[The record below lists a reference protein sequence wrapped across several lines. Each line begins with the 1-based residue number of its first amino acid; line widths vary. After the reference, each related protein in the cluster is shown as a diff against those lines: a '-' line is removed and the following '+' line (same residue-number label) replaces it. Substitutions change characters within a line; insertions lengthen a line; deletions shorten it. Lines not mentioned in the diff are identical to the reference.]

1 MATITYDHTI
11 TDAQWFDATPTMGN
25 FNKVKNA
32 LNGQLDESNFDDAMT
47 PTLNQLETSEEISG
61 ALIEPAEN
69 LVLQPSE
76 GKDIV
81 FRLESAPA
89 TVFLRIDETGVT
101 IGA

>member
-1 MATITYDHTI
+1 MATIIYDHTI
-11 TDAQWFDATPTMGN
+11 TDAKWFDATPTMGN

-32 LNGQLDESNFDDAMT
+32 INGQLDESNFDDAMT
-47 PTLNQLETSEEISG
+47 PTLDQLQVSEEISG
-61 ALIEPAEN
+61 ALIEPAGSCAFR
-69 LVLQPSE
+69 PSE